1 MRLNN
6 AFGVNERRT
15 IEFKWRDPDWFN
27 YVSGYM
33 KTVKVFKK

>member
-15 IEFKWRDPDWFN
+15 IDFKWRDPDWFMS
-27 YVSGYM
+27 VDI
-33 KTVKVFKK
+33 